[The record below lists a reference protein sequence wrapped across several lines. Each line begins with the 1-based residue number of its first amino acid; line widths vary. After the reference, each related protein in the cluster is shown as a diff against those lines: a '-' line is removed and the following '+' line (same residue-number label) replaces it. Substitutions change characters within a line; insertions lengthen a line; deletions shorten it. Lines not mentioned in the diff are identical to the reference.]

1 MYSHHLRWG
10 LRTALLIC
18 NLIAV
23 FQFLADLKEGST
35 VSASKSGALISEV
48 DHVGNEFVAQH
59 PMARVSNKAKLLKRE
74 NRRDVLK
81 NFTRHFIHIAKTG
94 GTYARQQ
101 LNVDVRGNRILKA
114 GGGIVCDQGV
124 SPVTNYQNWPE
135 FFQRRNSNSKVKCN
149 MYMTESHYSPVPDHV
164 YTIVRDPM
172 EHVVSQYFHC
182 RESKTHGRH
191 HGHLMPNTLD
201 DWLVDWVDVRRQARS
216 MNGKEDEGATPAY
229 INVVGAY
236 KCYNPINMQSRML
249 GYDPSDGIDPRTDLA
264 RRFDFVGLT
273 SQMGISLCIIF
284 LSWYG
289 VVLERCKCPP
299 NGSKNISDDKGGAK
313 IAHVGRRHSHNV
325 TNHGATHNHTAMQ
338 VQAIKELAD
347 DDMELYR
354 AAESLFWEKVG
365 EVEREHAIQLC
376 E

>member
-10 LRTALLIC
+10 LRTALLTC

-59 PMARVSNKAKLLKRE
+59 PMARVSNKAKLPKRE

-81 NFTRHFIHIAKTG
+81 KFTHYFIHIAKTG

-149 MYMTESHYSPVPDHV
+149 MYMN
-164 YTIVRDPM
+164 R
-172 EHVVSQYFHC
+172 
-182 RESKTHGRH
+182 
-191 HGHLMPNTLD
+191 
-201 DWLVDWVDVRRQARS
+201 
-216 MNGKEDEGATPAY
+216 
-229 INVVGAY
+229 
-236 KCYNPINMQSRML
+236 
-249 GYDPSDGIDPRTDLA
+249 
-264 RRFDFVGLT
+264 
-273 SQMGISLCIIF
+273 
-284 LSWYG
+284 
-289 VVLERCKCPP
+289 
-299 NGSKNISDDKGGAK
+299 
-313 IAHVGRRHSHNV
+313 
-325 TNHGATHNHTAMQ
+325 
-338 VQAIKELAD
+338 
-347 DDMELYR
+347 
-354 AAESLFWEKVG
+354 
-365 EVEREHAIQLC
+365 
-376 E
+376 